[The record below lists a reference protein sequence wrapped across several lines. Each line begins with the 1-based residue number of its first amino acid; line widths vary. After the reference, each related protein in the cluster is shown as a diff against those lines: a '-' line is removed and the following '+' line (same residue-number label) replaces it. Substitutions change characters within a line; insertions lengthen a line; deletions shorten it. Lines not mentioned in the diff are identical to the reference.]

1 MRQGEVNDKN
11 GSLMFSSQ
19 QLTALGS
26 SAKDGNLTAD
36 TFRALSSLF
45 PYCPSCQVSVQKLL
59 PLVTGLI
66 LTLSKL

>member
-1 MRQGEVNDKN
+1 MNDKN
-11 GSLMFSSQ
+11 GKSMLFSSQ

-36 TFRALSSLF
+36 TFPALSSLF
-45 PYCPSCQVSVQKLL
+45 PSCQVSVQKLL